1 MEKLNNSLP
10 YVLIIC
16 GAIIAVLSFTTQ
28 QNNTKGFL
36 GLIFIAFGAFRLYQ
50 KSQQSK

>member
-16 GAIIAVLSFTTQ
+16 GAIIAFLSFTTQ
-28 QNNTKGFL
+28 ASHTKGYL
-36 GLIFIAFGAFRLYQ
+36 GLLFMAFGAFRLYQ
-50 KSQQSK
+50 KSQQNR